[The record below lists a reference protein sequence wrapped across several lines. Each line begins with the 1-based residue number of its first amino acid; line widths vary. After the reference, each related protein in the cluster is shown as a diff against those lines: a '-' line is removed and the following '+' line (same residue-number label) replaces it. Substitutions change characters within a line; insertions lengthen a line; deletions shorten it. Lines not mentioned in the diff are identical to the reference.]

1 MNHLDIDSAARE
13 QICDLFG
20 HVCPATLPTLQEP
33 PRTARA
39 LALLGAQWEDTRRAS
54 EKARRTQ
61 LEELDRFVGL
71 THGLDAELSSCL
83 EGVQ

>member
-1 MNHLDIDSAARE
+1 MNHLDIDRAARE
-13 QICDLFG
+13 QIRYLFG
-20 HVCPATLPTLQEP
+20 HACPAAFPSLQDP

-39 LALLGAQWEDTRRAS
+39 LALLSAQWEDARRAS

-71 THGLDAELSSCL
+71 AHGLDAELSSHL
-83 EGVQ
+83 GGA